1 MPKRLT
7 LNQTVEVPVKAEHV
21 PYSRQ
26 YHPHGD
32 IAPEPVG
39 PMAKVSSRTRA
50 IMLLEEVIGRPEN
63 MLALDKALQAEFE
76 AGPTRFF
83 RTYVMP
89 FIPKHTK
96 LDVKGLPV
104 EIRLVNV
111 TVNQ

>member
-50 IMLLEEVIGRPEN
+50 IMLL
-63 MLALDKALQAEFE
+63 
-76 AGPTRFF
+76 AGGDSSRQCDCKSIVCMFP
-83 RTYVMP
+83 
-89 FIPKHTK
+89 
-96 LDVKGLPV
+96 
-104 EIRLVNV
+104 
-111 TVNQ
+111 